1 MNFLKDYGY
10 DLIKQGYDI
19 VPIMKNK
26 KYPVIPGWQE
36 LQATS
41 KDVDHWLA
49 NGHRDGGVGILCKNT
64 VAIDIDCY
72 DKDKNKKLVMWLEKN
87 IGTAPVRYGN
97 YPKCIV
103 AYKVDKPFSKSKS
116 SEYTDATGQS
126 HAVEVLAS
134 GQQFVAYGMHP
145 TTKKKYRWNPQRGS
159 LINHKHSTLPTIT
172 KEKAQAFID
181 YFHSIANE
189 EPMWELARK
198 SILPIVDTE
207 YLTTLKPKVDMD
219 DTEVS
224 YLLSTLDPDMHH
236 DDWLRVG
243 MALHHQYDGKETG
256 ADLWEEWSQT
266 GVKHKSGECLR
277 RYFTFDLK
285 GRTPITLATVKN
297 MEKQSIAEKAVEDR
311 LPRMLKE
318 WAFVQVEGS
327 ARVIREDVH
336 KGNVVLFKLEDLKKE
351 NMNCR
356 IMSGGEKPK
365 LTNLVDMWLEHP
377 DRRTYAAGL
386 AFAPD
391 MQILD
396 RYNLWR
402 GWSIEPKKGD
412 VTPWLKFVTDVIAS
426 GNEISANYIITW
438 SAQLVQEPMNKI
450 GVGLVLRGQKGT
462 GKTKFGELLG
472 GLFKPHHQI
481 VSRSEHV
488 TGKFNRHL
496 EHTLLLQA
504 DEAYFAGAKSS
515 EGALK
520 DLLTNPEITIERK
533 SVDAYTVAN
542 YTRILFTSNEEFV
555 VPATL
560 EERRFAVFDV
570 SVCKQQQSRYFAELQ
585 NWYNAGGASALLYYL
600 QTFNIATTNLRL
612 VPQTTALQDQKLEA
626 LNSVNQWFFNCLQN
640 GEIRENR
647 VAGITVAFGSQC
659 PKANLYDIYC
669 SSIKSKYE
677 VPVKEVAF
685 WRYLNAYEG
694 VFTLGKYA
702 RIGDSRIRHVE
713 IASLQDAR
721 KTFNKITRL
730 KVEFTPIDD
739 IQPDGVFEESWSD

>member
-1 MNFLKDYGY
+1 MSFLKEYGY
-10 DLIKQGYDI
+10 DLIRQGYEI

-26 KYPVIPGWQE
+26 KYPVLPGWQD
-36 LQATS
+36 LKAT
-41 KDVDHWLA
+41 KEDVDQWLV
-49 NGHRDGGVGILCKNT
+49 NGHKDGGVGILCRNT

-72 DKDKNKKLVMWLEKN
+72 DRDKNKKLVMWLEEN
-87 IGTAPVRYGN
+87 VGAAPVRYGN
-97 YPKCIV
+97 FPKCIL
-103 AYKVDKPFSKSKS
+103 AYKVDTPFTKTKS
-116 SEYTDATGQS
+116 SEYTDPSGQS
-126 HAVEVLAS
+126 HAVEVLAT

-145 TTKKKYRWNPQRGS
+145 TTKKKYRWSPQRGS
-159 LINHKHSTLPTIT
+159 LVDHKHSSLPTMT

-181 YFHSIANE
+181 YFHSIAE
-189 EPMWELARK
+189 KEPSWELARK
-198 SILPIVDTE
+198 SVAPIMETE
-207 YLTTLKPKVDMD
+207 YLTTLKPKADM
-219 DTEVS
+219 EVS
-224 YLLSTLDPDMHH
+224 DVEYLLSTLDPDMHH
-236 DDWLRVG
+236 DDWLKVG
-243 MALHHQYDGKETG
+243 MALHHQYDGKELG
-256 ADLWEEWSQT
+256 AQLWESWSTT
-266 GVKHKSGECLR
+266 GTKYKSGECLR
-277 RYFTFDLK
+277 RYFTFDLR
-285 GRTPITLATVKN
+285 GRMPITLATVKT
-297 MEKQSIAEKAVEDR
+297 MEKQAIAEKAIEDR
-311 LPRMLKE
+311 LPRMLRE

-351 NMNCR
+351 HMNCR
-356 IMSGGEKPK
+356 ILVGDEKPK
-365 LTNLVDMWLEHP
+365 LTNLVDLWLEHP

-391 MQILD
+391 MQILE

-402 GWSIEPKKGD
+402 GWSYQPKEGD
-412 VTPWLKFVTDVIAS
+412 IKPWLDFVTKVVAS

-438 SAQLVQEPMNKI
+438 AAQLVQEPMNKI

-570 SVCKQQQSRYFAELQ
+570 STCRQQQSQYFGKLQ
-585 NWYNAGGASALLYYL
+585 NWYNSGGASALLNYL
-600 QTFNIATTNLRL
+600 QNFDISATNLRL

-647 VAGITVAFGSQC
+647 VAGITIAFGSKC

-677 VPVKEVAF
+677 VAVKEVAF

-694 VFTLGKYA
+694 VFKSGKYA
-702 RIGDSRIRHVE
+702 RVGESRVRHIE
-713 IASLQDAR
+713 IAPLQSAR
-721 KTFNKITRL
+721 KIFNKVTKL
-730 KVEFTPIDD
+730 KVNFAPIEDMKVE
-739 IQPDGVFEESWSD
+739 GVFEESWND